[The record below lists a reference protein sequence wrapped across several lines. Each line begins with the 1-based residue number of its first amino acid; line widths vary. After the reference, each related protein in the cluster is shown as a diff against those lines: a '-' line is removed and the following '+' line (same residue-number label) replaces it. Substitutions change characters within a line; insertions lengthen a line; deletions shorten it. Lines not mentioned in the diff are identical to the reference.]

1 MAVNY
6 TMKLKYS
13 RFIVLI
19 KTVSS
24 KSRFDLSPIK
34 QQCQTVLFYVIWS
47 FFNQLSSLFSTF
59 LCLVSLFFFPLL
71 PLCLSLSSLS
81 FFTYNFYLLPFPS
94 LVSALILCPLVFSN
108 LVSFP
113 HFLFLRHLVHTRFLS
128 SLTSLS
134 SCSSS
139 SLLFIIFYM
148 FVCVHGNRG
157 SDDPADVP
165 TLIARCVL
173 LTHTQTSETQQ
184 RLKWQMPQ
192 IVIWNTLEGDAGGLW
207 ESFFLR

>member
-1 MAVNY
+1 MSDRLILCY
-6 TMKLKYS
+6 MKL
-13 RFIVLI
+13 FQP
-19 KTVSS
+19 T
-24 KSRFDLSPIK
+24 
-34 QQCQTVLFYVIWS
+34 
-47 FFNQLSSLFSTF
+47 FFPFLNFSLFGFT
-59 LCLVSLFFFPLL
+59 FFFPLS

-207 ESFFLR
+207 ESFFLAIKMR